1 MKLTR
6 FLLRASLDR
15 MMRAHPRSHGVAVA
29 LVAGWL
35 VLPLSIGAQTTP
47 QGQPTSANRG
57 NAEAPPTPQPAGVA
71 VAKPPVQGSAS
82 TSVPVPPAE
91 AFTYQSAG
99 RRDPFV
105 SLVKR
110 GTEEVATSRATGLG
124 GLDVG
129 EVSLRGIVATQ
140 GTFVAMLQ
148 APDNRT
154 YLIRQNDLL
163 RDARVKAITADGVV
177 FLQKVSDPLDV
188 VKEREVRKPLRP
200 NEEGK

>member
-6 FLLRASLDR
+6 LLRRASLGR
-15 MMRAHPRSHGVAVA
+15 EMHAHHRAHGLAVA

-35 VLPLSIGAQTTP
+35 VVPPSIGAQTTP
-47 QGQPTSANRG
+47 PGQPTSPGPG
-57 NAEAPPTPQPAGVA
+57 NPGAPPTPQPAGVA
-71 VAKPPVQGSAS
+71 VAKPPVQGSAA
-82 TSVPVPPAE
+82 TPAPVPPAE
-91 AFTYQSAG
+91 AFTYQAAG

-110 GTEEVATSRATGLG
+110 GTEEVSTTRGTGLS

-140 GTFVAMLQ
+140 GTFVAMLE